1 MRLLEDRLE
10 LEALFSFRESARATT
25 TRPSGERCGQS
36 ALERRVCGLCR
47 QRLSPVKVWMDAW
60 VCECVFSLSTL
71 FVCYF
76 LRDERGIFARPW
88 ILPTL
93 TWPLPF
99 FFFFFVNMNFGW
111 RDFMQTQYVVILPV
125 FSQINMNFDFFTVV
139 GIFLLCSEISIHYTS
154 F

>member
-36 ALERRVCGLCR
+36 ALERRVCGTLPSAPIAREGLNGCV
-47 QRLSPVKVWMDAW
+47 SVWM
-60 VCECVFSLSTL
+60 CFFSLYSFCLLFLKGWKRHLRKTL
-71 FVCYF
+71 N
-76 LRDERGIFARPW
+76 
-88 ILPTL
+88 L
-93 TWPLPF
+93 TYTDLTF
-99 FFFFFVNMNFGW
+99 TVFFFFVNMNFGW

-139 GIFLLCSEISIHYTS
+139 GILLCSEISIHYTS